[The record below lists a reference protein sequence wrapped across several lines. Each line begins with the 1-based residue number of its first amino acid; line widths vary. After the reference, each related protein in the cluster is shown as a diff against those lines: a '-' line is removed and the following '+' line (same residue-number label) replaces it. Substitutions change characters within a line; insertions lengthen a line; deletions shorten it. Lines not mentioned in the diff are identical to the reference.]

1 MSDNKDITKLPV
13 VMLGSFGH
21 AGIDWVHSLLDSHP
35 EILIMPAFSFFRTLE
50 RIKRGNKLD
59 INNSKNIEIAKTFSN
74 TFFYDKSYQLKRRQ
88 FIISEIQ
95 KKKFESYLLK
105 YLESSTEMNVK
116 KKIFF
121 GNSSSFRWTL

>member
-95 KKKFESYLLK
+95 KRLSKTKE
-105 YLESSTEMNVK
+105 N
-116 KKIFF
+116 
-121 GNSSSFRWTL
+121 NDA